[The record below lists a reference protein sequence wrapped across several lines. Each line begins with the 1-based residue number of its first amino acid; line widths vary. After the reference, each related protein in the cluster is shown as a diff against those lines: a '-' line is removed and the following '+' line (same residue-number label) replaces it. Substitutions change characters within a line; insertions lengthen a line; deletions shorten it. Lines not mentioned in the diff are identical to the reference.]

1 MVSINTGSDIVKIEL
16 EVKENI
22 GDDGGGNENSRDYE
36 KLVNKPQINGITLEG
51 DKALEEFGIT
61 QVEDCTLIQGIL

>member
-22 GDDGGGNENSRDYE
+22 GGDGGENENSRDYE

-51 DKALEEFGIT
+51 DKTLEELGIT
-61 QVEDCTLIQGIL
+61 QVEECTFMQGIL